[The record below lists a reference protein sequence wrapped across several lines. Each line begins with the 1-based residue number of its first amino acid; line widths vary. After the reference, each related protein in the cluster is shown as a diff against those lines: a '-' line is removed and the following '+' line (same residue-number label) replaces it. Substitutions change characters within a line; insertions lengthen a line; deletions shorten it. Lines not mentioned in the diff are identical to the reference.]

1 MGFFSWTCAKSKKP
15 VMADCG
21 VRNSPWEFA
30 SEVVVLLKNGS
41 KIVGSYDG
49 YGRVMPHNGFEFEL
63 VYLNESDWRMV
74 IQRYYDNE
82 TFDQLEENGYDLGQ
96 GWFYGNNEL
105 AQIFNCGH
113 EYVEEGVES

>member
-30 SEVVVLLKNGS
+30 SEVVVLFKNGDRIS
-41 KIVGSYDG
+41 GSYDG
-49 YGRVMPHNGFEFEL
+49 YGRVDGFEL
-63 VYLNESDWRMV
+63 VDLDESRWRMV
-74 IQRYYDNE
+74 IQQYYDNE

-113 EYVEEGVES
+113 QYVEEGVES